1 MPRRKPRRFESGLAH
16 QYRRQRARFLSPARC
31 LRQAQR
37 VFHMRA
43 VPNETPRN
51 RSYRQQ
57 RNIIVIV
64 FDLGCENEHRFE
76 GWFASNED
84 FERQLND
91 KSLTCPLCGS
101 GKVVRLPHASYVN
114 TGSRERPDDGP
125 PKNTARVAG
134 QYANLDSEALAK
146 LIDRVIETTEDVG
159 AAFPEEARKIHYRE
173 APERHIRGT
182 ASSKEVEALKDEG
195 IEVVALPI
203 PAHRISK
210 AH

>member
-1 MPRRKPRRFESGLAH
+1 
-16 QYRRQRARFLSPARC
+16 
-31 LRQAQR
+31 
-37 VFHMRA
+37 
-43 VPNETPRN
+43 
-51 RSYRQQ
+51 
-57 RNIIVIV
+57 VIV
-64 FDLGCENEHRFE
+64 FDLSCENKHRFE

-91 KSLTCPLCGS
+91 RSLTCPLCGN

-114 TGSRERPDDGP
+114 TGSRERPDG
-125 PKNTARVAG
+125 TR
-134 QYANLDSEALAK
+134 K
-146 LIDRVIETTEDVG
+146 LIDHVIETTEDVG

-182 ASSKEVEALKDEG
+182 ASPREVEALQDEG

-203 PAHRISK
+203 PAHRMGK